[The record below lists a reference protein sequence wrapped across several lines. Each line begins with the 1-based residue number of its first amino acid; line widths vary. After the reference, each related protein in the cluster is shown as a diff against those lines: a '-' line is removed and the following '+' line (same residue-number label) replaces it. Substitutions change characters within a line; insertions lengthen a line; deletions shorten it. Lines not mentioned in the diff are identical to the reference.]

1 MRLAGAF
8 AFGASRGDFAPAG
21 DLLFVPPKSR
31 QKAPPDRA
39 ALRFATGSPRYSSL
53 EAPRKTRSAT
63 LRSNSCAESEVEAC
77 CARRLK
83 AFRSSAAL
91 KGVRRNTTT
100 DRLSG
105 LAVGCSAVGCFGCSF
120 TPLWRSRASQ
130 GAGARAQRALSS
142 DFAPLCLNVANA
154 VSEVSWARPRPP
166 RSAGH
171 PAAQRRGDGTGATFC
186 LLFGRS
192 KRRSPAGATSR
203 LALGDREAQRA
214 TAGQSA
220 IRTRSAPLKLS
231 APEITTRSP
240 ATNPEITSTR
250 SSDRAPSLTATFSAT
265 PPRTT

>member
-8 AFGASRGDFAPAG
+8 AFGASRGDLPSAKPSVFAPAG

-39 ALRFATGSPRYSSL
+39 ALRFATGSLRYSSL
-53 EAPRKTRSAT
+53 E
-63 LRSNSCAESEVEAC
+63 
-77 CARRLK
+77 
-83 AFRSSAAL
+83 AL

-130 GAGARAQRALSS
+130 GAGARAQRALTS

-203 LALGDREAQRA
+203 LGLGDREAQRA

-220 IRTRSAPLKLS
+220 IKTRSAPLKLS

-240 ATNPEITSTR
+240 TANPEITSTR

>member
-1 MRLAGAF
+1 MFVRCACLLPRP
-8 AFGASRGDFAPAG
+8 SREFAPAG
-21 DLLFVPPKSR
+21 DLLFGPPKSR

-39 ALRFATGSPRYSSL
+39 ALRCAAGSLRCSVL
-53 EAPRKTRSAT
+53 EGPRKTRSAT

-77 CARRLK
+77 CARALK
-83 AFRSSAAL
+83 ALCCSAAL

-105 LAVGCSAVGCFGCSF
+105 LAVGCWAVGCSGCSF

-130 GAGARAQRALSS
+130 GAGARAQRASSS

-166 RSAGH
+166 RSAGD

-203 LALGDREAQRA
+203 HG
-214 TAGQSA
+214 
-220 IRTRSAPLKLS
+220 APNEKARRKSNQL
-231 APEITTRSP
+231 PSP
-240 ATNPEITSTR
+240 PQCH
-250 SSDRAPSLTATFSAT
+250 L
-265 PPRTT
+265 